1 MTRCNLTDSSESQEK
16 IESEKKPKK
25 ADEAE
30 TGKKKRKKESK
41 KPSKTPNEDEDMPPP
56 APKKP
61 RKKKHTEED
70 EDDEPF
76 FDSLGDRNKDDD
88 NQDDPTGDMEVR
100 GKKPKKRPSTAAK
113 PAKEKKEK
121 KSTKGSKSKGR
132 RHDADM
138 DGSSSSND
146 PELDDM
152 KELAHQAIKRAEMME
167 HHMHEAVDLTA
178 CQDSWWLFQSM
189 QSSME
194 MTSHSLEFLQCLV
207 FKQPRPPS
215 GTNKCVLLGV
225 WYAFLWNGQ
234 ILKTNLIS
242 NTFF

>member
-1 MTRCNLTDSSESQEK
+1 
-16 IESEKKPKK
+16 
-25 ADEAE
+25 
-30 TGKKKRKKESK
+30 
-41 KPSKTPNEDEDMPPP
+41 
-56 APKKP
+56 
-61 RKKKHTEED
+61 
-70 EDDEPF
+70 
-76 FDSLGDRNKDDD
+76 
-88 NQDDPTGDMEVR
+88 
-100 GKKPKKRPSTAAK
+100 
-113 PAKEKKEK
+113 
-121 KSTKGSKSKGR
+121 
-132 RHDADM
+132 
-138 DGSSSSND
+138 
-146 PELDDM
+146 
-152 KELAHQAIKRAEMME
+152 MME

-215 GTNKCVLLGV
+215 GTDKCVLLGV